1 MVQVVEVAGDR
12 GRRRK
17 RVLVKI
23 IGDELP
29 HTEDNSE
36 ALTHS
41 LPLVSASRVNP
52 SMSLAPLRLHSRA
65 GEVDK
70 V

>member
-36 ALTHS
+36 GFD
-41 LPLVSASRVNP
+41 
-52 SMSLAPLRLHSRA
+52 SLAPACFGLS
-65 GEVDK
+65 G
-70 V
+70 